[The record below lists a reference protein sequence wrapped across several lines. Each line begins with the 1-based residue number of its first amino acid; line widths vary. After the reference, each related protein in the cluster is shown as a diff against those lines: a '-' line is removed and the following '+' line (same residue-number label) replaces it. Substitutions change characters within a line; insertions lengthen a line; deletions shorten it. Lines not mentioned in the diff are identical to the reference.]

1 MTITT
6 PSARAVTIKAKRG
19 RDEEIFASVAGDA
32 DANPTPKGVH
42 RDWVR
47 MPDLRGLRFRLKL
60 TQEAFAERYDIP
72 LTSLRDWEQRRT
84 VPDKVT
90 RTYLR
95 AIALEPETIA
105 EIVGRKPARPK
116 DDVAA

>member
-1 MTITT
+1 MTITST
-6 PSARAVTIKAKRG
+6 KRSAAAKPKMD
-19 RDEEIFASVAGDA
+19 RDAKIMASVAGDP
-32 DANPTPKGVH
+32 DAAPTAKGVK
-42 RDWVR
+42 RDWIR
-47 MPDLRGLRFRLKL
+47 MPDLRGLRFRLDL

-95 AIALEPETIA
+95 AIALEPELIA
-105 EIVGRKPARPK
+105 EIVGRRPK
-116 DDVAA
+116 LSAEA